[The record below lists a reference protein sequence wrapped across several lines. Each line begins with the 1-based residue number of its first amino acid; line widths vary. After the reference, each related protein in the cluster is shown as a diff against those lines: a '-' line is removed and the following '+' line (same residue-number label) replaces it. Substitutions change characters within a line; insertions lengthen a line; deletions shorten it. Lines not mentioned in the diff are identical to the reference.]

1 MQIVET
7 SSEGLKREYK
17 ITVPSGDIEAK
28 VAGRLEEIARTVQL
42 PGFRPGKA
50 PVGLLRKKYG
60 ESVRGEV
67 LEQAIQD
74 SYQRTITEK
83 GIRPALE
90 PKIEIVTFKDG
101 ADLEYKI
108 AVELFPEIAPPDF
121 AKISIERQV
130 AEAEPTRVDETLQ
143 NIAERN
149 REYDT
154 QPGRAAENGD
164 MVVLDFSGTVDGEPL
179 QGGQAKGLSVVLG
192 SKQYLPGFEDQ
203 LVGIKA
209 GEKRTLKITLPDS
222 WPNEALRGKEAVFES
237 EATDVKAPKPVAIDD
252 EFAKKLG
259 LEDLAALRRA
269 VTEQIEREYRQVSR
283 ARLKR
288 ALLDELAKHIA
299 FAVPPGMVD
308 REFEAIWQQVS
319 QAREAGQLDPDDK
332 DLDEDALKARYR
344 EIAERRVRLGLL
356 IAEVGR
362 QNKITVSQDE
372 INRAMAERARMMPGQ
387 EQRVFEFYQKNPAA
401 MQELQAPLFEE
412 KVIDFILAMAKVN
425 EKKVTPTELLQDA
438 DAIAAAGGGAA

>member
-17 ITVPSGDIEAK
+17 VTVPHGDIEEK
-28 VAGRLEEIARTVQL
+28 VSGRLAEIARTVQL

-74 SYQRTITEK
+74 SYQRTISEK

-101 ADLEYKI
+101 ADLEYKM
-108 AVELFPEIAPPDF
+108 AVEVFPEIVAPDF
-121 AKISIERQV
+121 GKITLERLAADV
-130 AEAEPTRVDETLQ
+130 EAERVDQTLQ
-143 NIAERN
+143 QIAERN
-149 REYDT
+149 RQYET
-154 QPGRAAENGD
+154 AARAAENTD
-164 MVVLDFSGTVDGEPL
+164 MVVVDFAGTVDGEAL
-179 QGGQAKGLSVVLG
+179 QGGQAKDMSVLLG

-203 LVGIKA
+203 LIGAKA
-209 GEKRTLKITLPDS
+209 GEKRTIKVTLPEQ
-222 WPNEALRGKEAVFES
+222 WPNEALRGKEAVFEA
-237 EATDVKAPKPVAIDD
+237 EVTEVKAPKPIVIDD
-252 EFAKKLG
+252 AFAKTLG
-259 LEDLAALRRA
+259 LEDLAALKRA

-288 ALLDELAKHIA
+288 ALLDELAKLND
-299 FAVPPGMVD
+299 FAVPPGMVE
-308 REFEAIWQQVS
+308 REFEAIWQQLS
-319 QAREAGQLDPDDK
+319 QAKEAGQLDEDDK
-332 DLDEDALKARYR
+332 KLDEEALKKRYR

-362 QNKITVSQDE
+362 QNKISVSQEE

-401 MQELQAPLFEE
+401 MQELQAPIFED
-412 KVIDFILAMAKVN
+412 KVIDFILAVAKIT
-425 EKKVTPTELLQDA
+425 EKKVSPTELMQDA
-438 DAIAAAGGGAA
+438 EAVEAAGNAG